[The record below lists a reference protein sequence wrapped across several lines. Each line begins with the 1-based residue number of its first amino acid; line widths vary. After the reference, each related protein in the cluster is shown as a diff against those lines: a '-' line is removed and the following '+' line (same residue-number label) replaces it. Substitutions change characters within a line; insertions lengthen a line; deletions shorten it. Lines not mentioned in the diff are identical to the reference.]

1 LIQVTKKQNLKMLLL
16 NIKEALE
23 TKYEFLKSLEGLRV
37 KNSEIR
43 RE

>member
-1 LIQVTKKQNLKMLLL
+1 MLLL